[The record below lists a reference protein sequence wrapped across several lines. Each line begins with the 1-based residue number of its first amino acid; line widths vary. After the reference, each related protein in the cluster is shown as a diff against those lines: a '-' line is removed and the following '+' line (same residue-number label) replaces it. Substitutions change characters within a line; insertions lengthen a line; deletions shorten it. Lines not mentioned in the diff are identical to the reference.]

1 MAALLFGVFVVVTL
15 AVIFDPNDIFFPV
28 TFFWIVPWV
37 VGRTIRNQTML
48 ARELAEKAER
58 AAHARDEE
66 ERRAIAIERSRIARE
81 LHDVLAHNLS
91 VMVVQASAARRIVDR
106 QPDKAVEV
114 AALIQRTG
122 REALAEIRHL
132 FGAVRRGDGEDLSGP
147 PSIARV
153 DGLARRARA
162 AGLGVE
168 LRVVGDPVALPAGID
183 LTAYR
188 IVQEALTNALKHAG
202 SARASVTVSYEPNE
216 VVLSIEDDGEGSREG
231 FELGD
236 SGGGHGLVGMRE
248 RAALYGG
255 LVQAGRRRGG
265 GFAVHARL
273 PTRPLV
279 PVPSSRG
286 GCPHEHPRA
295 ARGRPGADP
304 GRLPDDP
311 RRRGGH
317 GRGRRVRRRHAGR
330 GQRAPPRAGRGA
342 DGHPHAR
349 DGRHRGHAPDRRRRE
364 ATPDGGAPRVLMLT
378 TFDLDE
384 YVYDALRAGASG
396 FLLKDVPAEQLVEGI
411 RVIAQGD
418 ALLAPSVTKRLISEF
433 SRSGAAQRSA
443 PASLEDLTPRELEVF
458 KLIARGMSN
467 AEIAAELVVSETTVK
482 THVARV
488 LMKLGVRDRVQAVVL
503 AYESG
508 VVAPGVTSSE

>member
-1 MAALLFGVFVVVTL
+1 MRRRLARVSERDWRVLDRLLVVALIAFGWVDLATNADLEGPLWLNIAVVTAIALSFLWRRSKPLVTVL
-15 AVIFDPNDIFFPV
+15 ATTGGFSGMAIWLTQPPNMITAVLMLVIAGYAASRHMVGRLSVVALAIGICVIVTVAIVYDPNDIFFPV
-28 TFFWIVPWV
+28 TFFWIIPWV

-58 AAHARDEE
+58 AQHARDEE
-66 ERRAIAIERSRIARE
+66 ERHAIAVERSRIARE

-91 VMVVQASAARRIVDR
+91 VMVVQASAARRIIDR

-114 AALIQRTG
+114 AALIERTG

-132 FGAVRRGDGEDLSGP
+132 FGAVRRGEDDDLSGP
-147 PSIARV
+147 PSITRV

-168 LRVVGDPVALPAGID
+168 LRVVGEPVALPAGID

-216 VVLSIEDDGEGSREG
+216 VVLSIEDDGEGSRED

-236 SGGGHGLVGMRE
+236 AGGGHGLVGMRE

-279 PVPSSRG
+279 PG
-286 GCPHEHPRA
+286 AELPR
-295 ARGRPGADP
+295 
-304 GRLPDDP
+304 
-311 RRRGGH
+311 
-317 GRGRRVRRRHAGR
+317 
-330 GQRAPPRAGRGA
+330 
-342 DGHPHAR
+342 
-349 DGRHRGHAPDRRRRE
+349 
-364 ATPDGGAPRVLMLT
+364 
-378 TFDLDE
+378 
-384 YVYDALRAGASG
+384 
-396 FLLKDVPAEQLVEGI
+396 KVPA
-411 RVIAQGD
+411 
-418 ALLAPSVTKRLISEF
+418 
-433 SRSGAAQRSA
+433 
-443 PASLEDLTPRELEVF
+443 
-458 KLIARGMSN
+458 
-467 AEIAAELVVSETTVK
+467 
-482 THVARV
+482 
-488 LMKLGVRDRVQAVVL
+488 
-503 AYESG
+503 
-508 VVAPGVTSSE
+508 